1 MKTKSY
7 RYRIAF
13 PDMADIYLPR
23 LRQAGCLRY
32 LRTNIQWIDYLECWD
47 VTSYYALI
55 CASQFSSYYRRSLPS
70 AILKSAFVA
79 KHFNGE
85 VRLKPD
91 PLVMRVFQQRAGKY
105 VRVDDLTSTLTA
117 MPSVPVNLAFM
128 LLTVQSTTD
137 VLFISDV
144 EMQAGIDSSV
154 RGSYRDIRKGLIA
167 STKNSK
173 MLM

>member
-13 PDMADIYLPR
+13 PGMADIYLPR

-32 LRTNIQWIDYLECWD
+32 LRTDIQWEDGLGYWN

-55 CASQFSSYYRRSLPS
+55 CASQFSSYYRGFLPS
-70 AILKSAFVA
+70 AIVKSAFAV
-79 KHFNGE
+79 KHLNGE
-85 VRLKPD
+85 VGLVPD
-91 PLVMRVFQQRAGKY
+91 PLAMRVFQQRAGKY

-137 VLFISDV
+137 IYNINDV